1 MSTIKQLEI
10 FVKVIECDGVIRAA
24 NALHV
29 TPPAVTK
36 QIKTMEAHLGIAL
49 FNRIGRKLVLTEM
62 GQLYYQ
68 EATQALHNLKQLEAL
83 IKTGKKEVSGILKVR
98 SSQFFAHQRLLPQL
112 PQFLERY
119 PKLQLNLE
127 LQESAADF
135 LTDKVDVLYGTSIP
149 SQTHWEQKQ
158 IGVTRYV
165 LCASPGY
172 IKQAGIVHD
181 IADLQN
187 HRYLTHTGRNPD
199 NLIRFKNQEIMVSPY
214 LWFNS
219 YDGLF
224 GAALQDLGL
233 IWVHYPAVEP
243 LLQTGKLIELL
254 PKEAPPAQPVYIQ
267 YLHGEYIDPKI
278 RAFVDFFSNES
289 TNGSLYQSKV

>member
-10 FVKVIECDGVIRAA
+10 FVKVIECNGVIRAA
-24 NALHV
+24 NALHL

-49 FNRIGRKLVLTEM
+49 FNRIGRKLVLTEI
-62 GQLYYQ
+62 GQVYYQ
-68 EATQALHNLKQLEAL
+68 EATQALHNLKRLETL

-127 LQESAADF
+127 LQESSADF
-135 LTDKVDVLYGTSIP
+135 VTDKVDVLYGVSIP
-149 SQTHWEQKQ
+149 GQANWEQKQ
-158 IGVTRYV
+158 IGITRYV
-165 LCASPGY
+165 LCASPDY
-172 IKQAGIVHD
+172 IKRYGTVKN

-187 HRYLTHTGRNPD
+187 HRYLTHSGRNPD
-199 NLIRFKNQEIMVSPY
+199 NLIRFKNQEIIVSPY
-214 LWFNS
+214 LWFNN

-233 IWVHYPAVEP
+233 IWVHYPAVEK
-243 LLQTGKLIELL
+243 LLQTGKMIELL
-254 PKEAPPAQPVYIQ
+254 PNEAPPAQPIYLQ

-278 RAFVDFFSNES
+278 RAFVDFFSNEP
-289 TNGSLYQSKV
+289 K